1 MHFWS
6 KIWIWCKKVE
16 NYIFL
21 FWVILPSGT
30 SIWAYYS
37 KVSCEVAE
45 WCFFEQKQFAELIS
59 WNKMIENH
67 FPSKWFPIYKS
78 KKSTFRLLS
87 FLRGCRVHREARGA
101 QGALW
106 SKKHILRFGAKRYTF
121 CENELILAKFWLWAA
136 PCRKAYK
143 RNGILVILEPQNGKS
158 QLLGAKVHFCAF
170 CAPNAEMA

>member
-1 MHFWS
+1 MRFLGPVAQKLVGVMVS
-6 KIWIWCKKVE
+6 SCFFGPFGAKSVKVAQKAKKWPRNVLLVQTC
-16 NYIFL
+16 NFGAKRWKFAFFS

-59 WNKMIENH
+59 WNRNDRKS
-67 FPSKWFPIYKS
+67 FFYPKWFPTYKS
-78 KKSTFRLLS
+78 QKSTFRLLS

-106 SKKHILRFGAKRYTF
+106 SKKSIFCVLERKYTPFAKM
-121 CENELILAKFWLWAA
+121 N
-136 PCRKAYK
+136 
-143 RNGILVILEPQNGKS
+143 
-158 QLLGAKVHFCAF
+158 
-170 CAPNAEMA
+170 